1 MGYRSALHPGEA
13 NEYEPRPG
21 NNGDRHINV
30 GLIVAVSVLSGFAV
44 LAIIV
49 SLVLLSR
56 KIRKRSRRNRDE
68 TEGIAEERIVLN
80 VITPEENLPANDVEM
95 DLQSHDEEQAF
106 QANNTEEGP
115 SSIRVGG

>member
-1 MGYRSALHPGEA
+1 
-13 NEYEPRPG
+13 
-21 NNGDRHINV
+21 
-30 GLIVAVSVLSGFAV
+30 
-44 LAIIV
+44 
-49 SLVLLSR
+49 
-56 KIRKRSRRNRDE
+56 
-68 TEGIAEERIVLN
+68 